1 MDARAITMIM
11 FDVLRGIA
19 PEAAIRA
26 LKPDDDVA
34 DTLDLDSFDYL
45 RFLIGLHERF
55 GIDIPESQYG
65 RLRTHRALVRYIME
79 HTSR

>member
-1 MDARAITMIM
+1 MNAQEITAVM

-19 PEAAIRA
+19 PEAEVRA

-34 DTLDLDSFDYL
+34 HTLDLDSFDYL
-45 RFLIGLHERF
+45 RFLIGLHERL

-65 RLRTHRALVRYIME
+65 RLRTHRALVRYIQE
-79 HTSR
+79 HAGG